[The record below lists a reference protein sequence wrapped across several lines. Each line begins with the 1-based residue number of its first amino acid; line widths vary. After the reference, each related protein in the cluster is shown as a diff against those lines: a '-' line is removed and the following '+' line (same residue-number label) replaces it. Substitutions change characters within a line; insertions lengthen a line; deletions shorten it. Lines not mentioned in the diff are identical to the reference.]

1 MNITLTLDPEV
12 EKSLVAR
19 AQERGL
25 TLDAYLQDL
34 IKKEAGAGAGL
45 PPKERQKGQAFIAW
59 AKGHRPT
66 KLLSEEATSRSTM
79 YPDRA

>member
-12 EKSLVAR
+12 EKGLVAR
-19 AQERGL
+19 ARERGL

-34 IKKEAGAGAGL
+34 VKKEAGNAARL
-45 PPKERQKGQAFIAW
+45 PRNERQKAQDFLAW

-66 KLLSEEATSRSTM
+66 KLLSEEAVSRATM